1 MNILKTLLAYIMVV
15 FLLSGCG
22 GDNVPEKLLPPALP
36 SVTATVDGRTIV
48 LTAEFRSDDNLEGI
62 TEYGFYFGSDEENL
76 EQLKMTDLKER
87 SYSLSKGDLEYSTS
101 YFYKVWVSNGRDEI
115 ASDLKA
121 VKTGEAPVDG
131 IIQFKDPLVKD
142 ICVANWDLDGDG
154 ELSKAEAANVID
166 LGHAFE
172 STDIVSF
179 NELECFTNLRVCFLA
194 LCHKLSEVKLP
205 DSILQISGSCFSEC
219 WELKLTSLPKNLTQM
234 GEWAFHQCKNVR
246 FTFLPDGLETIG
258 WYAFA
263 GADNIELTKLPSSLI
278 SIGSAV
284 FAGKQGVLPEDLPAS
299 LKMIGASAFG
309 GIKNFNPKSI
319 PSGVSEIGEGA
330 FDGCEAL
337 SWTKLPDYL
346 VKIGENTFRNCWH
359 LAATELPSGLRE
371 IGNNAFE
378 NCYFLN
384 ITELPDGLFT
394 IGDGAFK
401 NCGIKNLSIPA
412 SVDHI
417 GAEAFYGC
425 YPSIVKIH
433 ASEPPEMLDTYLG
446 NRAEAIYVPKQ
457 SIQKYESAANWSKWK
472 GKYKAL
478 SDDDTPEPPTPD
490 ENNIQFKDPA
500 VKAICISNWD
510 KDGDGELSYEEAA
523 EVRTIGSAF
532 SRRIDIRSFKEFE
545 YFTGLT
551 FVPDGGFSGCR
562 YLIDLKLPSNVLQI
576 GNGAFS
582 DCYELALES
591 LPAGIVKIGE
601 GAFIN
606 CHNLMLTELPL
617 NVTRIETNTFSDC
630 GKLRLTELPSGITYI
645 GDTAFWGNGMLAL
658 KSLPTEI
665 TYIGHGA
672 FQYCKSMTLTE
683 LPPLL
688 ENIYSGSFYECSNIQ
703 IKFLPDN
710 IKSIEKEAFSGCA
723 KLELETLPDNL
734 INIGFSAFSGCENLK
749 INRIPELISSI
760 NERTFEHC
768 IGIKSIELPEN
779 LASISANAFSDC
791 RFKEITIPAKVTRI
805 DTDAFKDCYWLATVK
820 MLPETPPEL
829 SDENIGNYADVIYVP
844 AASLE
849 AYHTASGWSRWK
861 DKFQPIASE

>member
-1 MNILKTLLAYIMVV
+1 MNILKASLAYIMVV
-15 FLLSGCG
+15 FLLFGCG
-22 GDNVPEKLLPPALP
+22 GDAVPEKLLPPALP
-36 SVTATVDGRTIV
+36 SVDAMVDGRTIV
-48 LTAEFRSDDNLEGI
+48 LTAEFKSDDNLEGI

-76 EQLKMTDLKER
+76 DCLRFRKMNEH
-87 SYSLSKGDLEYSTS
+87 SYSLSRGDLEYSTS
-101 YFYKVWVSNGRDEI
+101 YFYKAWVSNGRDEI
-115 ASDLKA
+115 ASDLKT
-121 VKTGEAPVDG
+121 VKTGDAPVDPDPPVVDPDPPVDE

-154 ELSKAEAANVID
+154 ELSKAEAARVID

-172 STDIVSF
+172 SSDIVSF
-179 NELECFTNLRVCFLA
+179 NELEYFTNLRVCFLA

-205 DSILQISGSCFSEC
+205 DSILQISGSGFSEC
-219 WELKLTSLPKNLTQM
+219 WELKLTNLPKNLTQM

-246 FTFLPDGLETIG
+246 FTSLPDGLETIG

-346 VKIGENTFRNCWH
+346 VRIGENTFRNCWH

-378 NCYFLN
+378 NCYLLN

-417 GAEAFYGC
+417 GTGAFYGC
-425 YPSIVKIH
+425 YPSIIKVH

-490 ENNIQFKDPA
+490 GKNIQFKDSA
-500 VKAICISNWD
+500 VKAICVSNWD

-523 EVRTIGSAF
+523 DVRTIGSAF
-532 SRRIDIRSFKEFE
+532 SRSTDIRSFKEFE
-545 YFTGLT
+545 YFTGLSS
-551 FVPDGGFSGCR
+551 VPDNGFCDCR
-562 YLIDLKLPSNVLQI
+562 YLIDIKLPPNVLRI
-576 GNGAFS
+576 GNRAFS
-582 DCYELALES
+582 GC
-591 LPAGIVKIGE
+591 P
-601 GAFIN
+601 
-606 CHNLMLTELPL
+606 NLCLTELPEGLEDIGYGAFGGCGNIRL
-617 NVTRIETNTFSDC
+617 NSLPETLTSIGSYAFNSCNNMSLTKLPPLLTSIEGGTFEGSD
-630 GKLRLTELPSGITYI
+630 GILPEELPSGVVSIGGSAFRGISKLNLKKLPDGLKFIGGQAFDLCETLALTELPSGLTTIESS
-645 GDTAFWGNGMLAL
+645 AFKQCKNLKL
-658 KSLPTEI
+658 KSLPAGITKIDNETFVGCVSLEFTSLPEALTEI
-665 TYIGHGA
+665 GKMA
-672 FQYCKSMTLTE
+672 FMNC
-683 LPPLL
+683 
-688 ENIYSGSFYECSNIQ
+688 
-703 IKFLPDN
+703 
-710 IKSIEKEAFSGCA
+710 AF
-723 KLELETLPDNL
+723 
-734 INIGFSAFSGCENLK
+734 
-749 INRIPELISSI
+749 RQM
-760 NERTFEHC
+760 
-768 IGIKSIELPEN
+768 
-779 LASISANAFSDC
+779 
-791 RFKEITIPAKVTRI
+791 TIPAGVVRI
-805 DTDAFKDCYWLATVK
+805 GEDAFKGCESLKTVYVLAVD
-820 MLPETPPEL
+820 PPVMDDIYMGE
-829 SDENIGNYADVIYVP
+829 YADVILVP

-849 AYHTASGWSRWK
+849 KYRTASGWNRWK
-861 DKFQPIASE
+861 DKYQPIVSE